1 MVGRMRDSWW
11 EEGRQSMKANLFQ
24 PDMMQC
30 MVDKSKALQLKKDK
44 VSVFSWRDM
53 KEDIAG

>member
-1 MVGRMRDSWW
+1 MRDSWW

-53 KEDIAG
+53 KDDIAG